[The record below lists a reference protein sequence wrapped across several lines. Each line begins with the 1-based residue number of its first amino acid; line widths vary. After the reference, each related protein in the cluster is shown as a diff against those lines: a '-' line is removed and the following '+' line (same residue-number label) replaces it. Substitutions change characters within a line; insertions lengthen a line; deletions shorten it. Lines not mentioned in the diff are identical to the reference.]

1 MVSSLHAMMRLM
13 ENVHDLLERPTYD
26 IRDVDLLLRLPYG
39 TARRWIDGYTVQGRS
54 YAPVVR
60 IEATGNEVVTWG
72 EFVEARLLAEYRRGG
87 ALMIN
92 MHRSVERL
100 RAELNTRYPLA
111 HAHTWI
117 QPEGRELI
125 RRIQLDA
132 NIPASYLLV
141 MARNDQL
148 VLSHQAETFIE
159 SVDFST
165 RITDDPVVERV
176 FPRPDLKDV
185 VFDPLRKSG
194 LPVISGRGIPTAVIA
209 EQVRAG
215 DSVASIAEA
224 YELTRSQVD
233 SAIRYELLQV
243 AGASSDGG
251 TAVA

>member
-1 MVSSLHAMMRLM
+1 M
-13 ENVHDLLERPTYD
+13 EPVRDLLERPTYAMRD
-26 IRDVDLLLRLPYG
+26 IDLLLRLPYG
-39 TARRWIDGYTVQGRS
+39 TARRWIDGYRVQGRT

-60 IEATGNEVVTWG
+60 IEATGEEVVTWG

-92 MHRSVERL
+92 MRRSVERL
-100 RAELNTRYPLA
+100 RQELGAKYPLA

-117 QPEGRELI
+117 QPEGRELV

-132 NIPASYLLV
+132 QIPSSYLLV
-141 MARNDQL
+141 VARNDQL
-148 VLSHQAETFIE
+148 VLSHQAETFVE

-165 RITDDPVVERV
+165 GLTEDPVVERV

-185 VFDPLRKSG
+185 VFDPQRKSG
-194 LPVISGRGIPTAVIA
+194 LPVIFGRGIPTAIIA

-224 YELTRSQVD
+224 YELTRTQVE

-243 AGASSDGG
+243 ASWSPDGG
-251 TAVA
+251 TSAVA